1 MKVLH
6 AYAWNTPKWS
16 LGFKAMTKANATSL
30 PPISRS
36 IEAHLD
42 PEGYLLDLSLWNETI
57 AHQLAQREAIQLTS
71 KHMEILYLA
80 RKFQQAYEMSPA
92 TRPLAKY
99 IQIHLSPEVSASIY
113 LMQLF
118 GGEAPAKRVCRL
130 AGLPKPTNCL

>member
-1 MKVLH
+1 
-6 AYAWNTPKWS
+6 
-16 LGFKAMTKANATSL
+16 MTKADSTSS
-30 PPISRS
+30 PPVLSS
-36 IEAHLD
+36 IIEPHLD
-42 PEGYLLDLSLWNETI
+42 PEGYLLDLSLWNEAI
-57 AHQLAQREAIQLTS
+57 AHQLAQRENIQLTS
-71 KHMEILYLA
+71 KHMQILHLA
-80 RKFQQAYEMSPA
+80 RKFQQAYEVSPA